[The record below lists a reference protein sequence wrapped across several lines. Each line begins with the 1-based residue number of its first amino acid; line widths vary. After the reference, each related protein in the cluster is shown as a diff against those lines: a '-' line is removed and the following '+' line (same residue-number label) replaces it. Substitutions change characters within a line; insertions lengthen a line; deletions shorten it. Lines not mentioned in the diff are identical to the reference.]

1 MLHLAGHGYLHR
13 VATEGVSTEL
23 VLRERDSGTEYRLP
37 VTHTA
42 TPGLGEEEDEGRYL
56 YATAGFEAAV
66 DITVAAEGKALP
78 DGLWDIFLAVG
89 AQGVSREV
97 RIGSKRRGEVSGAP
111 ATHLVGSGEALRAV
125 TLYATKPHGNFTL
138 DIGERKHEVL
148 PHLNLDGVRWAI
160 GASAELELS
169 GRCTLAALPD
179 GALAVHLED
188 GRGGTAVFPVSP
200 GSPAG
205 GDFIVRVPV
214 TGLTAGLWTGQLRL
228 GPWTLSLPPLPRDLQ
243 PAKWRR
249 RGLPWYAKPA
259 LGRGEEFV
267 LQVAR
272 TELVRAVTGRF
283 TS

>member
-13 VATEGVSTEL
+13 VATEDVSTEL
-23 VLRERDSGTEYRLP
+23 VLRERDSGTEHRLA

-42 TPGLGEEEDEGRYL
+42 TPGLGEEEDEGRYC
-56 YATAGFEAAV
+56 YDTAGFEAAV
-66 DITVAAEGKALP
+66 DITTAADGEPLP
-78 DGLWDIFLAVG
+78 DGLWDVFLAVG

-97 RIGSKRRGEVSGAP
+97 RIGSRRHREVSGAP

-125 TLYATKPHGNFTL
+125 TLYATRPHGNFTL

-148 PHLNLDGVRWAI
+148 PHLSLDGVRWAP
-160 GASAELELS
+160 GSPAELEVT

-179 GALAVHLED
+179 GALTVHLAD
-188 GRGGTAVFPVSP
+188 DSGRTAVFAAGP

-205 GDFIVRVPV
+205 GPFTVRAPV
-214 TGLTAGLWTGQLRL
+214 TALTAGTWTGRLRL
-228 GPWTLSLPPLPRDLQ
+228 GPWALSLPPLPHDLP

-259 LGRGEEFV
+259 PSRGQDFV

-272 TELVRAVTGRF
+272 TDLVRAVTGRF